1 MAQRQNVGLGVR
13 DGSSDA
19 EQVIDSIPED
29 QRGGK
34 SYEPLLGRLVQ
45 YLRSG
50 MELEDATAWLR
61 ESQMPDGGRGRESGE
76 AGGAGEGRT
85 DLDATT
91 LIYSRRTVCDA

>member
-1 MAQRQNVGLGVR
+1 VR

-19 EQVIDSIPED
+19 EQVIDSIPEG

-34 SYEPLLGRLVQ
+34 SYEPLLGRLLQ
-45 YLRSG
+45 YLRNG
-50 MELEDATAWLR
+50 MELEDATSQLH

-85 DLDATT
+85 DLEKP
-91 LIYSRRTVCDA
+91 L